1 MKKKLISIV
10 TPVYNEEGN
19 LDKFYDRIK
28 SILKSLKYD
37 HEIIFVNDGSKDS
50 SLLILLRLAEKDK
63 QLKIIDFSRNFGHQ
77 MAITAGMDHTS
88 GDCVIILDSD
98 LQDPPE
104 VIIDLINKWE
114 DGFEVVNAKRKSRQD
129 GFFKD
134 KSAMLFYKFLNAI
147 LINKIPENVGDFRLL
162 DRKCINVLKQI
173 KEKDR
178 YLRGLT
184 TWIGYKQTMVEYDR
198 AKREWGKTGYPISKM
213 IGLAFNAI
221 FSFSRLPMKLA
232 TILSVLF
239 FSITFLVIV
248 YALLSQL
255 FGQTVPGW
263 SSQIIIYSVYLALQM
278 MILAIISEY
287 VGRIYT
293 QVQDRPSYIVA
304 NYINFNKKPRD

>member
-1 MKKKLISIV
+1 VKKKLISIV

-19 LDKFYDRIK
+19 LDKFYQRIK
-28 SILKSLKYD
+28 AVLAKIKYEY
-37 HEIIFVNDGSKDS
+37 EIIFVNDGSKDS
-50 SLLILLRLAEKDK
+50 SLLVLIRLSETDK
-63 QLKIIDFSRNFGHQ
+63 HIRIIDFSRNFGHQ
-77 MAITAGMDHTS
+77 MAITAGMEHAN
-88 GDCVIILDSD
+88 GDCVVILDSD

-104 VIIDLINKWE
+104 VIIELIKKWE
-114 DGFEVVNAKRKSRQD
+114 EGFEVVNAKRRSRSD

-134 KSAMLFYKFLNAI
+134 LSAVLFYKFLNSI
-147 LINKIPENVGDFRLL
+147 LVNKIPENVGDFRLL
-162 DRKCINVLKQI
+162 DRKCINILKKI

-178 YLRGLT
+178 YLRGLS
-184 TWIGYKQTMVEYDR
+184 TWIGFKQTQVEYDR

-213 IGLAFNAI
+213 FGLAFNAV

-232 TILSVLF
+232 SILSALF
-239 FSITFLVIV
+239 FSITFLVII
-248 YALLSQL
+248 YALLSQV

-263 SSQIIIYSVYLALQM
+263 SSQIIIYSIYLALQM

-293 QVQDRPSYIVA
+293 QVQDRPSYIIS